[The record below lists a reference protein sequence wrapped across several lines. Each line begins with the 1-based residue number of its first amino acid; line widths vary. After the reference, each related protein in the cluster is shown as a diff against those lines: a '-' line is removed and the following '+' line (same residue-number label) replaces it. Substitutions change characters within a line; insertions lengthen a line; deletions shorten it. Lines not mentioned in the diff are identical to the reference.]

1 MVLTSPPARPASAG
15 ARQGFDVASHEQ
27 LADWVGRV
35 AEARDQEAFTRLFDH
50 FAPRLT
56 SYLMRLGA
64 DNGSAEEIA
73 QEVMVTLWRKA
84 ALFDRS
90 KSSVATWLYRIA
102 RNRRIDAIRRDKSD
116 RLDANEPMLIPTAE
130 PDIEDALEGARNDRA
145 IRGALTQLPEEQLAL
160 VRLAFFEGLSHS
172 EIAERLRLPLGT
184 VKSRIRLAFTR
195 LRRVLEAN
203 GITQGV

>member
-1 MVLTSPPARPASAG
+1 M
-15 ARQGFDVASHEQ
+15 SHEQ
-27 LADWVGRV
+27 LADWVEAV
-35 AEARDQEAFTRLFDH
+35 ARDHDRSAFTQLFDH

-56 SYLMRLGA
+56 SYLMRLGT
-64 DNGSAEEIA
+64 DNGSAEELA

-84 ALFDRS
+84 ALFDRT

-102 RNRRIDAIRRDKSD
+102 RNRRIDTIRRDKVD
-116 RLDANEPMLIPTAE
+116 RLDANEPMLLPQGE
-130 PDIEDALEGARNDRA
+130 PDLDEAVSGARRDEV
-145 IRGALTQLPEEQLAL
+145 IRHAMQDLPEEQLAL

-172 EIAERLRLPLGT
+172 EIAERTGLPLGT

-203 GITQGV
+203 GITQEA